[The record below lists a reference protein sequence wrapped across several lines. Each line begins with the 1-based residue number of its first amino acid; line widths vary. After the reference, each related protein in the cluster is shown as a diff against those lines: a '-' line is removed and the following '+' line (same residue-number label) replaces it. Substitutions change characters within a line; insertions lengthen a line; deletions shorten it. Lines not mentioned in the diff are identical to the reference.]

1 VRDNTGS
8 PDWRDIGVRPE
19 LQPSFV
25 VMSSCCFQQYR
36 HWLSLPLHC
45 TERTWSHQ
53 SSPPCRIM
61 HHQPESLG
69 GAAGVALATPPG
81 GGSDSEPHRAL
92 TDLSAGRIAAD
103 GERWMLPVLRSC
115 ACVALDRAHPTQ
127 DSPSHS
133 VPRQGSGRA
142 EPDSPGWRPDLRHCR
157 RLACREGH
165 TRESVNTGCTCRLAH
180 TEAETGSR
188 PPPTRPARTPP
199 AAQRMRP

>member
-1 VRDNTGS
+1 
-8 PDWRDIGVRPE
+8 
-19 LQPSFV
+19 
-25 VMSSCCFQQYR
+25 MSSCCFQQYR

-45 TERTWSHQ
+45 TERTRRHQ

-69 GAAGVALATPPG
+69 GAAGVAALATPPE

-127 DSPSHS
+127 DSPSHQCRAKAAAARNLT
-133 VPRQGSGRA
+133 PRAGALICVTAGASRA
-142 EPDSPGWRPDLRHCR
+142 GK
-157 RLACREGH
+157 GH

-188 PPPTRPARTPP
+188 PPQTRPARTPP